1 MNWRIGKNTL
11 SIEFR
16 NGTGIDIEFVDSR
29 AVWTV
34 NENDPFS
41 LQAMPFSG
49 TIILLPLLVISFGY
63 VYRVEEINNE

>member
-11 SIEFR
+11 SIEPR

-63 VYRVEEINNE
+63 VYKVEEIDNE

>member
-11 SIEFR
+11 SIEPR

-49 TIILLPLLVISFGY
+49 TIILLPLLVISYGD
-63 VYRVEEINNE
+63 VYKTEELDNE

>member
-11 SIEFR
+11 SIEPR

-34 NENDPFS
+34 CDNDPLS

-49 TIILLPLLVISFGY
+49 TIILLPLLVISYGY
-63 VYRVEEINNE
+63 VYKTEEIDNE

>member
-11 SIEFR
+11 SIELR

-49 TIILLPLLVISFGY
+49 TIIMLPLLVISFGY
-63 VYRVEEINNE
+63 VYKVEEIDNE

>member
-11 SIEFR
+11 SIELR

-34 NENDPFS
+34 NENDPLS

-49 TIILLPLLVISFGY
+49 TIILLPLLVISYGY
-63 VYRVEEINNE
+63 VYKTEELDNE

>member
-11 SIEFR
+11 SIELR

-63 VYRVEEINNE
+63 VYKVEKIDNE

>member
-11 SIEFR
+11 SIELR

-49 TIILLPLLVISFGY
+49 TIILLPLLVRSFGY
-63 VYRVEEINNE
+63 VYRVEEIDNE

>member
-11 SIEFR
+11 SIELR

-49 TIILLPLLVISFGY
+49 TIILLPLLVISLGY
-63 VYRVEEINNE
+63 VYRVEEIDNE

>member
-11 SIEFR
+11 SIEPR

-34 NENDPFS
+34 SENDPLS

-49 TIILLPLLVISFGY
+49 TIILLPLLVISYGY
-63 VYRVEEINNE
+63 VYKTEELDNE

>member
-11 SIEFR
+11 SIEPR

-34 NENDPFS
+34 SENDPLS

-49 TIILLPLLVISFGY
+49 TIILLPLLVISYGY
-63 VYRVEEINNE
+63 VYKTEEIDNE

>member
-11 SIEFR
+11 SIEPR

>member
-11 SIEFR
+11 SIELR

-63 VYRVEEINNE
+63 VYRVEEIDNE

>member
-11 SIEFR
+11 SIEPR

-34 NENDPFS
+34 CDNDPLS

-49 TIILLPLLVISFGY
+49 TIILLPLLVISYGY
-63 VYRVEEINNE
+63 VYKTEELDNE

>member
-11 SIEFR
+11 SVELR

-63 VYRVEEINNE
+63 VYKVEEIDNE

>member
-11 SIEFR
+11 SIELR

-63 VYRVEEINNE
+63 VYKVEEVNNE

>member
-1 MNWRIGKNTL
+1 MNWRVGKNTL
-11 SIEFR
+11 SIELR

-34 NENDPFS
+34 CDNDPLS

-49 TIILLPLLVISFGY
+49 TIILLPLLVISYGY
-63 VYRVEEINNE
+63 VYKTEELDNE